1 MKFIF
6 NSRRFKAAHTT
17 NGGSLRKVDFGKS
30 TKSFFKDVVEFCS
43 ELTTYIIKKLHLSFI
58 KFEGF
63 KKIFVVVLYRQR
75 GKYAKRFI
83 HSGMAGLAALGI
95 LIAPVVADEFPKNQ
109 VNPWDI
115 ASPSSIVTAST
126 DDTTT
131 LVSEKARDKI
141 IEYEVQEGDNVASI
155 AEKFGISTETVLW
168 QNNLDAKSKIKIG
181 QNLQILPVTGMS
193 HKVSKGDTVYS
204 IAKKYDTSP
213 QAVVDFPFN
222 AFVNDETFELAI
234 GQIVIVPDGVKPKEA
249 QSSPRI
255 RQITPDA
262 GTVVASGSFV
272 WPTSGTIT
280 QNFYWYHKGIDIAN
294 RAAPDVLAADSGKV
308 VSAGWLDG
316 YGYGNRVIID
326 HGTGYRTLYAHLP
339 QIYVIPGQTVAR
351 GSAVGKMGS
360 TGRSTGVHL
369 HFEVIRNGV
378 YLNPLSVLR

>member
-6 NSRRFKAAHTT
+6 KSRRFKTAPA
-17 NGGSLRKVDFGKS
+17 GVSLRKHDFVKS
-30 TKSFFKDVVEFCS
+30 AKLFLKEVLEFFS
-43 ELTTYIIKKLHLSFI
+43 ELVKFIIKKLHLSFI

-75 GKYAKRFI
+75 GKYAKRFM

-141 IEYEVQEGDNVASI
+141 IEYEIQEGDTVASI
-155 AEKFGISTETVLW
+155 AEKFGVSTDTVLW

-181 QNLQILPVTGMS
+181 QKLQILPVTGMS
-193 HKVSKGDTVYS
+193 HKVAKGDTVYS
-204 IAKKYDTSP
+204 IAKKYDSSP
-213 QAVVDFPFN
+213 QAIVDFPFN

-234 GQIVIVPDGVKPKEA
+234 GQVIIVPDGVKPKEA
-249 QSSPRI
+249 QTAPRI

-272 WPTSGTIT
+272 WPTAGTIT

-294 RAAPDVLAADSGKV
+294 RAAPDVLAADAGKV
-308 VSAGWLDG
+308 VIAGWVDG
-316 YGYGNRVIID
+316 YGFGNRVVID
-326 HGTGYRTLYAHLP
+326 HGNGYRTLYAHLNK
-339 QIYVIPGQTVAR
+339 IYVVPGQTVGR
-351 GSAVGKMGS
+351 GSAVGKMGN
-360 TGRSTGVHL
+360 TGRSTGTHL
-369 HFEVIRNGV
+369 HFEVTKNGA

>member
-30 TKSFFKDVVEFCS
+30 TKSFFKDVGEFCS

-326 HGTGYRTLYAHLP
+326 HGNGYRTLYAHL
-339 QIYVIPGQTVAR
+339 QKIYVIPGQTVAR

-360 TGRSTGVHL
+360 TGRSTGTHL
-369 HFEVIRNGV
+369 HFEVTRNGSS
-378 YLNPLSVLR
+378 LNPLSVLR

>member
-204 IAKKYDTSP
+204 IAKKYDTSQ

-326 HGTGYRTLYAHLP
+326 HGNGYRTLYAHL
-339 QIYVIPGQTVAR
+339 QKIYVIPGQTVAR

-360 TGRSTGVHL
+360 TGRSTGTHL
-369 HFEVIRNGV
+369 HFEVTRNGSS
-378 YLNPLSVLR
+378 LNPLSVLR